1 MLTNNEIKFVKSL
14 YLKKNRDK
22 FSLFI
27 AEGEKIVSELIKSN
41 YIIRKIYALNDWFN
55 ENQISSDSEH
65 YFQIN
70 SKELS
75 RISRLKTPN
84 KVLAIVEKKI
94 NAIDINKLTG
104 LTLVLDN
111 ISDPGNLGTII
122 RSCHWF
128 NVKNIICSENTV
140 DIYNSK
146 VIQSSM
152 GSIFSVIVHY
162 ENLFNFFNALNDRYI
177 VYGSFLDG
185 IVCKKIKIDE
195 DCFLIIGNESN
206 GIAEPISKF
215 VDKKITIKKFA
226 QNIDSLNAATATS
239 ILLHEFSK

>member
-41 YIIRKIYALNDWFN
+41 FIVKKIYALNDWFDN
-55 ENQISSDSEH
+55 NQISSDSEQ

-75 RISRLKTPN
+75 RISRLKAPN

-94 NAIDINKLTG
+94 NTIDINKLSG
-104 LTLVLDN
+104 LTLILDN

-152 GSIFSVIVHY
+152 GSIFYVNVLY
-162 ENLFNFFNALNDRYI
+162 TDLFNFFNELDDRYK

-185 IVCKKIKIDE
+185 IACKKVKIDG
-195 DCFLIIGNESN
+195 DYFLIIGNESN
-206 GIAEPISKF
+206 GISESICKF
-215 VDKKITIKKFA
+215 VDKKITIKKFTK
-226 QNIDSLNAATATS
+226 NIDSLNAATATS
-239 ILLHEFSK
+239 ILLHEFTK

>member
-41 YIIRKIYALNDWFN
+41 FIVKKIYALNNWFVN
-55 ENQISSDSEH
+55 NQISTCSEH

-75 RISRLKTPN
+75 RISRQKAPN

-94 NAIDINKLTG
+94 NTIDINKLSG

-152 GSIFSVIVHY
+152 GSIFCVNVLYID
-162 ENLFNFFNALNDRYI
+162 LFNFFNELDDRYI

-185 IVCKKIKIDE
+185 IVCKKVKIDG
-195 DCFLIIGNESN
+195 DSFLIIGNESN
-206 GIAEPISKF
+206 GISESISKF
-215 VDKKITIKKFA
+215 VDKKITIKKFTK
-226 QNIDSLNAATATS
+226 NIDSLNAATATS
-239 ILLHEFSK
+239 ILLHEFTK

>member
-41 YIIRKIYALNDWFN
+41 FIVKKIYALNDWFDN
-55 ENQISSDSEH
+55 NQISPDSEH
-65 YFQIN
+65 YLQIN

-75 RISRLKTPN
+75 RISRLKAPN

-94 NAIDINKLTG
+94 NTIDVNKLSG
-104 LTLVLDN
+104 LTLILDN

-152 GSIFSVIVHY
+152 GSIFCVNVLYID
-162 ENLFNFFNALNDRYI
+162 LFNFFNELDDRYI

-185 IVCKKIKIDE
+185 IACKKVKIDG
-195 DCFLIIGNESN
+195 DSFLIIGNESN
-206 GIAEPISKF
+206 GISESISKF
-215 VDKKITIKKFA
+215 VDKKITIKKFTK
-226 QNIDSLNAATATS
+226 NIDSLNAATATS
-239 ILLHEFSK
+239 ILLHEFTK